1 MTNRP
6 QSIRLVIE
14 GVTIGLSVRSQEEEK
29 LYRDAA
35 VRIQTHL
42 QQLRTKF
49 PSIPS
54 DAHYYAMAM
63 LDNTMEVLLSRKR
76 QDTAPYVQAIDKL
89 SKQMDEALES

>member
-1 MTNRP
+1 MNKP
-6 QSIRLVIE
+6 QSIRLIIE
-14 GVTIGLSVRSQEEEK
+14 GVTIGLSVRTPEEEK

-49 PSIPS
+49 PTIPS
-54 DAHYYAMAM
+54 DMQYYVMAM
-63 LDNTMEVLLSRKR
+63 LDNTIEVMLSRRR

-89 SKQMDEALES
+89 SEQMDEVLNS